1 MRRSVSRKKV
11 FVIVGMPG
19 AGKSLASE
27 VAKGMRLPIFVSGD
41 VIRNEA
47 LRRGLS
53 PNKKNLGQLMLQIR
67 KSEGMGAVARRL
79 VPLIDQSIGTSAV
92 YEGARSIEEVEELG
106 RHFNVTIIAVHAS
119 PDTRFKRLV
128 KRKRGDRPR
137 TMSDFQE
144 RDNRELKVGVARII
158 SLADRMV
165 ENEESI
171 PALERRMR
179 RVLKTL
185 A

>member
-1 MRRSVSRKKV
+1 MRRSRSEKKV

-19 AGKSLASE
+19 AGKSLASQ
-27 VAKGMRLPIFVSGD
+27 VAKRMKIPVFVSGD
-41 VIRNEA
+41 VIRSEA

-53 PNKKNLGQLMLQIR
+53 PNKKNLGQVMVHIR
-67 KSEGMGAVARRL
+67 RTDGMGAVARRL
-79 VPLIDQSIGTSAV
+79 VPLIEQSAGMTLV
-92 YEGARSIEEVEELG
+92 YEGARSMEEVEELA
-106 RHFNVTIIAVHAS
+106 RHYNVSIIAIHAS
-119 PDTRFKRLV
+119 PETRYRRLL
-128 KRKRGDRPR
+128 KRK
-137 TMSDFQE
+137 E
-144 RDNRELKVGVARII
+144 RDKRELKVGVGRII

-171 PALERRMR
+171 PTLERRMR

>member
-1 MRRSVSRKKV
+1 M
-11 FVIVGMPG
+11 
-19 AGKSLASE
+19 
-27 VAKGMRLPIFVSGD
+27 
-41 VIRNEA
+41 
-47 LRRGLS
+47 
-53 PNKKNLGQLMLQIR
+53 
-67 KSEGMGAVARRL
+67 
-79 VPLIDQSIGTSAV
+79 
-92 YEGARSIEEVEELG
+92 EEVEELA
-106 RHFNVTIIAVHAS
+106 RHYKVSIIAIHAS
-119 PDTRFKRLV
+119 PGTRFKRLL

-137 TMSDFQE
+137 TVSDFRE

-179 RVLKTL
+179 RVLKTM

>member
-1 MRRSVSRKKV
+1 MIQILKE
-11 FVIVGMPG
+11 
-19 AGKSLASE
+19 SE
-27 VAKGMRLPIFVSGD
+27 
-41 VIRNEA
+41 
-47 LRRGLS
+47 
-53 PNKKNLGQLMLQIR
+53 
-67 KSEGMGAVARRL
+67 
-79 VPLIDQSIGTSAV
+79 
-92 YEGARSIEEVEELG
+92 
-106 RHFNVTIIAVHAS
+106 HFNVTIIAVHAS

-137 TMSDFQE
+137 TMSDFRE